1 MALFVLATAFAN
13 PGGLGS
19 EEPQGYWDDLGED
32 GRVWVPAERPTTTA
46 LPDPDLGAYHNHL
59 ETEDVLRQMADQ
71 RPDLFSLSPLGT
83 TVQGR
88 TIWLM
93 SVTGPGDPSD
103 RARILLDGAHHGDEV
118 IGSESLTRFLLQI
131 HEEYDTDP
139 SLQAVLDHVVV
150 DVVPIVNV
158 DGVAHVP
165 QCSFYADCR
174 KNANGVDLNRNYPDH
189 WGGSGSSGS
198 PGSAIY
204 RGPEPLSEPETQAL
218 SGLLDERDYALH
230 ASFHS
235 GAEVILWPYGW
246 TTAPPPEEAV
256 YKELGDELTDLTGV
270 PHGQIS
276 TALYLASGTTVD
288 QAYGSAAGWRPI
300 SYTPEAYRGSGNA
313 FDWWLLFNPPETE
326 QAIQPVVDTW
336 LSFIWHLAKEAPRF
350 SPGTLESPLTL
361 DLGPD
366 AGTFEFTVTEPERRP
381 FVDANVQFMAHEA
394 PIYVDSVNPVPLSP
408 NGNVHAG
415 SFDLFAWD
423 SGSYNPRL
431 VFDAGPSGILERV
444 LDAELIQVGV
454 ELELERETMGTPH
467 SNEVTATIAA
477 GPFQVAAGD
486 VEFRLLPGGEVIDAQ
501 PFVAWPGEPALVETA
516 FTGHGLS
523 DGAHRVVATAEFT
536 ALHEGQQVTGTAR
549 LDQDF
554 IVERAQVEAT
564 KSFPAESPVLEPFVV
579 TTLLENTGS
588 RQALDVQ
595 LNETIPLG
603 YTIMPHEAPGLEPLG
618 SPPPDFVSP
627 RLDGGV
633 DLVWDLGD
641 LAPGQWLDVEYTLMP
656 LLPGETMLHSS
667 WAYEGEYDVG
677 TVAYAGQLEPVHR
690 AE

>member
-1 MALFVLATAFAN
+1 MVLFVLATAFAN

-19 EEPQGYWDDLGED
+19 EEPDGYWDDLGED
-32 GRVWVPAERPTTTA
+32 GRVWVPAERPTTTS
-46 LPDPDLGAYHNHL
+46 LPDADLGAYHNHV
-59 ETEDVLRQMADQ
+59 ETEDVLTQMASQ

-93 SVTGPGDPSD
+93 SVTGPGDASD

-118 IGSESLTRFLLQI
+118 IGSESLTRFLIQI

-139 SLQAVLDHVVV
+139 LLQDILDNVVV

-165 QCSFYADCR
+165 ECSFYADCR

-256 YKELGDELTDLTGV
+256 YNELGDELTDITGV
-270 PHGQIS
+270 SHGQIS

-326 QAIQPVVDTW
+326 EAVQPVVDTW
-336 LSFIWHLAKEAPRF
+336 LSFIWHLAEEAPRF
-350 SPGTLESPLTL
+350 APATLEAPLSL

-366 AGTFEFTVTEPERRP
+366 AGTLEFTVTEPERRP
-381 FVDANVQFMAHEA
+381 FVDANAKFMSDGS
-394 PIYVDSVNPVPLSP
+394 PIYVDSTNPVPLTP
-408 NGNVHAG
+408 GGNVHEG

-423 SGSYNPRL
+423 SGSYAPRL
-431 VFDAGPSGILERV
+431 VFDAGPAGIFEWV
-444 LDAELIQVGV
+444 LDAELTQVGV
-454 ELELERETMGTPH
+454 DLDLERDTMGTPH
-467 SNEVTATIAA
+467 GNEITATIHA
-477 GPFQVAAGD
+477 GPFEVAAGD
-486 VEFRLLPGGEVIDAQ
+486 VEFMLVPGGEVVDTQ
-501 PFVAWPGEPALVETA
+501 PFVAWPGEPVTVESG
-516 FTGHGLS
+516 FTGYGLA
-523 DGAHRVVATAEFT
+523 DGPHRVIATADFT
-536 ALHEGQQVTGTAR
+536 ALHEGEQRGGAAR
-549 LDQDF
+549 LDQEF
-554 IVERAQVEAT
+554 LVERAQVEAT
-564 KSFPAESPVLEPFVV
+564 KAFHGEGPAFEPFVV
-579 TTLLENTGS
+579 RTDLENTGS
-588 RQALDVQ
+588 REALEVR
-595 LNETIPLG
+595 LTETVPPG
-603 YTIMPHEAPGLEPLG
+603 YAYVPGTDSVA
-618 SPPPDFVSP
+618 SPPNSVIPRPDGST
-627 RLDGGV
+627 
-633 DLVWDLGD
+633 DLVWHLGD
-641 LAPGQWLDVEYTLMP
+641 LAPAQGIAVEYTLLP
-656 LLPGETMLHSS
+656 LLPGESVLESS
-667 WAYEGEYDVG
+667 WAYKGEYDVR
-677 TVAYAGQLEPVHR
+677 TVAYAGEVEPAHR
-690 AE
+690 AV